1 MERAINEKINKE
13 EENDMLMEAFVDKFI
28 EEGERRGITQGKKIG
43 VDEGRKIGI
52 TQGISQ
58 VAINMLKEKCDKE
71 MIKKYTGLSYAKISK
86 LEKSLQR
93 V

>member
-1 MERAINEKINKE
+1 
-13 EENDMLMEAFVDKFI
+13 MLMEAFVDKFI
-28 EEGERRGITQGKKIG
+28 EEGERRGITQGKKIGVDEGRKIG